1 MTEGNDLGE
10 GGAGTVKSALW
21 LADYIGSMMS
31 AGACG
36 TYYFHYIATLGGR
49 GGGGF
54 LPMDENDRVR
64 YYPPQ
69 YLATQ
74 VITKEW
80 VQPTDAIHKLYKVSS
95 DVRDDEGNLLVT
107 AYALERPDGQWS
119 VMLVN
124 KDPDN
129 SHSVKLSFAQDP
141 GRSRSFS
148 GPVDRIVF
156 GAAEYQWR
164 PDPAPPEPEPSAG
177 RSGGRGRTPLRGHP
191 DPDGPPSK
199 SVVTSAGPAT
209 LYELPKASIVVL
221 RGRLSE

>member
-1 MTEGNDLGE
+1 MRS
-10 GGAGTVKSALW
+10 SAP
-21 LADYIGSMMS
+21 IS
-31 AGACG
+31 
-36 TYYFHYIATLGGR
+36 
-49 GGGGF
+49 
-54 LPMDENDRVR
+54 
-64 YYPPQ
+64 
-69 YLATQ
+69 
-74 VITKEW
+74 
-80 VQPTDAIHKLYKVSS
+80 
-95 DVRDDEGNLLVT
+95 
-107 AYALERPDGQWS
+107 QWA

-221 RGRLSE
+221 RGRLPE